1 MRPSSPRRPLIE
13 VPSSGEES
21 KMKQRAF
28 VVLGAPVMAFALLL
42 GCTPSPEATCD
53 RVMKLAEEEAS
64 KKDKEIKDSKK
75 TKLKDKCVTEMKEM
89 QEKDADAYKCTAKC
103 IKAVK
108 QLDDAFM
115 CMGLCNYKP
124 KKDKDKSDD

>member
-1 MRPSSPRRPLIE
+1 
-13 VPSSGEES
+13 
-21 KMKQRAF
+21 MKQRAF
-28 VVLGAPVMAFALLL
+28 VVFGAPALALALLL
-42 GCTPSPEATCD
+42 GCTPSPEATCE

-75 TKLKDKCVTEMKEM
+75 AKLTEQCVSDMKDMK
-89 QEKDADAYKCTAKC
+89 EKDADAYKCTAKC

-108 QLDDAFM
+108 QLDDAFL

-124 KKDKDKSDD
+124 KDKAKDKDKSDDDDSPKKKKSSDD

>member
-1 MRPSSPRRPLIE
+1 
-13 VPSSGEES
+13 
-21 KMKQRAF
+21 MKQRAF
-28 VVLGAPVMAFALLL
+28 VVFGAPALALAFLL
-42 GCTPSPEATCD
+42 GCTPSPEATCE

-64 KKDKEIKDSKK
+64 KKDHEIKEAKK
-75 TKLKDKCVTEMKEM
+75 TKLMDKCVTEMKEM
-89 QEKDADAYKCTAKC
+89 KEKDADAYKCTAKC

-124 KKDKDKSDD
+124 KDKAKDKDKDKSDDDDDKKKKKSKSDD